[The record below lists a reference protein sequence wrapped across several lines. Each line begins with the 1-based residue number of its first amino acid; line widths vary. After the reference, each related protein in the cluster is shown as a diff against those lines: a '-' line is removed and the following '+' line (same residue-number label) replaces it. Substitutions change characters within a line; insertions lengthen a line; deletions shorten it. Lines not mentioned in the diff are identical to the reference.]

1 MRKFIAVLMS
11 CFSVSAFAATA
22 PAIDFSTIGSPTSFN
37 STPQSSA
44 TIGGITIDAFTY
56 FAGNYTPSQLWLR
69 HDGEWGFGVCS
80 EGSLCG
86 PANTA
91 GNGDYNELSNEHRFE
106 VIRLT
111 LPSNKQWSDLFVS
124 SLDMGGSN
132 GNESGILY
140 WSDSATPVLG
150 SLSSSTFSHNGLGA
164 NYGSIW
170 NQVSPDTNAHYLF
183 FSPDASNGNNNDY
196 LVWGANVSPVPEPAT
211 YLTFLAGIGLVSL
224 VIGRRRNF
232 GA

>member
-1 MRKFIAVLMS
+1 MHKIIAVLMF
-11 CFSVSAFAATA
+11 CFSVSAFAA

-37 STPQSSA
+37 STAQSSA
-44 TIGGITIDAFTY
+44 TIGGITINAFTY
-56 FAGNYTPSQLWLR
+56 SAGTYTPSQLWLR

-86 PANTA
+86 PAGTT
-91 GNGDYNELSNEHRFE
+91 GNGDYNELSNKHRFE

-124 SLDMGGSN
+124 SLDNGGSN

-140 WSDSATPVLG
+140 WSDSAAPVLS
-150 SLSSSTFSHNGLGA
+150 SLSSSKFSHNGLGA

-170 NQVSPDTNAHYLF
+170 NQVSPDTNAQYLF
-183 FSPDASNGNNNDY
+183 FTPDASNGINNDY

-211 YLTFLAGIGLVSL
+211 YALLLAGLGLV
-224 VIGRRRNF
+224 GFMARRKPSHT
-232 GA
+232 A